1 MTDRRRRRRPTLAKP
16 ARPVVALTAAEFRA
30 LIQKFV
36 DRARKEQ
43 FIADRLAEEA
53 RKRFGAEFGVPKET
67 E

>member
-1 MTDRRRRRRPTLAKP
+1 MNLDQNHRRRRGQRAVMTE
-16 ARPVVALTAAEFRA
+16 AEYRA

-43 FIADRLAEEA
+43 FIAERLAEEA
-53 RKRFGAEFGVPKET
+53 RLRFGTEIDVPPET